1 MSPVL
6 PRSSAA
12 TLGDTAKAPGPSG
25 PGAARKGSGGLYFVR
40 SSSIFSSSS
49 EGSRPG
55 VWRLNFVIAKRKI
68 T

>member
-12 TLGDTAKAPGPSG
+12 TLGDTAKAPGPGG
-25 PGAARKGSGGLYFVR
+25 PGAFEEGGGAYFVR

-49 EGSRPG
+49 KGSRPG
-55 VWRLNFVIAKRKI
+55 VWRLNFVIANRKI
-68 T
+68 A